1 MTRVLAFPAPP
12 APVLLEDSQ
21 PLSMMQLAPRGLSE
35 QWLLR
40 HAGDRHWAMIAA
52 AMGQGRAVFAD
63 ADGRPVYAAFC
74 ATELAFAPPEP
85 LLGADLSVRSSLHA
99 VSARLIGSEHLLSG
113 PDGPIG
119 MLRMVSTFVSHDGT
133 GSNKRI
139 TRNLPS
145 GELRLPDAP
154 AALAELAGRARSRAR
169 TLRDRSSRGPVLLRA
184 RPCPQTDFNAAG
196 LLYFPTFSRLAETAD
211 WAETGSDAPLAWREV
226 TYLGNLDQGEEVE
239 VCRAEGGLDILRGD
253 GRIIAHLRTARHPS

>member
-1 MTRVLAFPAPP
+1 MTSILAFPAPP
-12 APVLLEDSQ
+12 APVILEDSQ

-40 HAGDRHWAMIAA
+40 HAGDRHWSMIAA

-63 ADGRPVYAAFC
+63 AAGRPVYAAFC
-74 ATELAFAPPEP
+74 ATELDLAPAGP
-85 LLGADLSVRSSLHA
+85 LLGTDLAIRSSLHA

-113 PDGPIG
+113 PQGPLG
-119 MLRMVSTFVSHDGT
+119 RLRMVSTFVSHDGT

-145 GELRLPDAP
+145 GELTLPPAP
-154 AALAELAGRARSRAR
+154 AALADLAARARRRAR
-169 TLRDRSSRGPVLLRA
+169 TLRDRTSRGPVLMRA

-196 LLYFPTFSRLAETAD
+196 LLYFPAFSRLAETAG
-211 WAETGSDAPLAWREV
+211 WAETGSAAPLRWREV
-226 TYLGNLDQGEEVE
+226 TYMGNLDQGEEVE

-253 GRIIAHLRTARHPS
+253 GRIIAHLRDARHPS